1 MKTKLALLSLV
12 TGLAMALVAPL
23 ATAQASGG
31 TKPKKPAAA
40 ASAKADPVQKRLDQF
55 VSTYQLDAAQQA
67 KVKAILTDE
76 AAAIKALDA
85 DLDKAE
91 RKKQVDAL
99 RKETNAK
106 IVALF
111 TPAQL
116 EIREQRRVADDN
128 KKRLDQLIKDYQLD
142 GAQQAKVKT
151 ILGEQAAARKAIDAD
166 DSLDKAARAKKV
178 RALGTETG
186 KKITALLT
194 PEQLEIQKKLREE
207 RAARNKK

>member
-23 ATAQASGG
+23 APAQTSDGA
-31 TKPKKPAAA
+31 KPKKPAA
-40 ASAKADPVQKRLDQF
+40 SSTRADPVQKRLDQF
-55 VSTYQLDAAQQA
+55 VSTYQPDAAQQA
-67 KVKAILTDE
+67 KVKTILTDE

-106 IVALF
+106 IVALL

-128 KKRLDQLIKDYQLD
+128 KKRLVQFTKDYQLD
-142 GAQQAKVKT
+142 TAQQAKVKA
-151 ILGEQAAARKAIDAD
+151 ILDEQAAARKTIDAD
-166 DSLDKAARAKKV
+166 DSLDKAARTKKV
-178 RALGTETG
+178 RALNNEAN

-207 RAARNKK
+207 AAARNKK